1 MEQFTD
7 IKIIMLTIQHIPD
20 YLKLIRFDKPIGTL
34 LLLWP
39 TLWALWIASSG
50 LPEIHL
56 IIIFTLG
63 VFIMRSAGCVMN
75 DIADKDFDPHVERT
89 KNRPLAAKRITLQEA
104 YDVLFV
110 FVGIAFILALFLRW
124 QTILLSIPALVIAL
138 SYPFAKRYHSLPQAH
153 LGIAFSFGI
162 PMAFM
167 EITGTLP
174 LEAYLIFLMNIC
186 WTLIYDTEYAMSDR
200 EDDKFINIKSSAL
213 LFESLLG
220 TKDYWIIIGL
230 QVVVIMCLIALGI
243 YASYSIV
250 IWGLTTAI
258 VIALFTYH
266 IQLIKDHDR
275 LKCFKAFLHNN
286 WVGAVIFLGLVIEY
300 SF

>member
-1 MEQFTD
+1 MLI
-7 IKIIMLTIQHIPD
+7 IKHIPD

-50 LPEIHL
+50 MPKISL

-89 KNRPLAAKRITLQEA
+89 KDRPLAAKRITLKEA
-104 YDVLFV
+104 YGVLLV
-110 FVGIAFILALFLRW
+110 FVVIAFMLALFLSW
-124 QTILLSIPALVIAL
+124 KTILLSIPALIIAL

-174 LEAYLIFLMNIC
+174 LEAYLIFVMNIC
-186 WTLIYDTEYAMSDR
+186 WTLVYDTEYAMSDR

-220 TKDYWIIIGL
+220 AKDYWIIIGL
-230 QVVVIMCLIALGI
+230 QTVVVICLIILGTALH
-243 YASYSIV
+243 YSLIL
-250 IWGLTTAI
+250 WSLTILI
-258 VIALFTYH
+258 VIALFSYQ
-266 IQLIKDHDR
+266 IQLIKTHDR
-275 LKCFKAFLHNN
+275 MKCFKAFLHNN
-286 WVGAVIFLGLVIEY
+286 WVGAAIFAGLITIY
-300 SF
+300 YF